1 MKTRITLSARI
12 ELTRA
17 VRVRYHCAS
26 GGAKH
31 QILAEFVAVSG
42 YHPKSA
48 LRILNQ
54 DDESPRRP
62 SARNRAPLYDE
73 AARQALIVLWEASDR
88 VCGKRLKPL
97 LRILVPALERHGH
110 LKLDEAI
117 RMKVLAMSAA
127 TIDRLLRVPK
137 AATGAKKRRRIV
149 PEIRRRIPVRTFA
162 DWKEPPPGSMEMDL
176 VAHCGD
182 VNRGSYVHS
191 LVLTDI
197 ASAWTECTPLVVR
210 EKTLLVEAL
219 ERVRVSL
226 PFVLRAL
233 DVDNGSEFIN
243 ETLIEYCIGHGI
255 ELTRSRPYR
264 KNDQAWIEQKNGAV
278 VRRMIGYRRFE
289 GLATAQALA
298 RLYAVSRFFVN
309 FFQPSFK
316 LAEKSREGAQVTKRY
331 HLPQTPCERL
341 LAHDTTSDA
350 VKSKL
355 REVADKID
363 PLQLLEEIRAMQS
376 HLVVLADGGQP
387 YQPSTAEQDMEKFL
401 ASLSSAWRAGEIR
414 PTHTRET
421 TPPAY
426 IRRIELVVP
435 APPIAISRDST
446 PKPVAIAV
454 AQHMESIAVR
464 PGQNPKSPTTPATVN
479 SVPTGQTVVS
489 AVPCQRRKRPHAFNL
504 VWPEICRRLEA
515 CPNLNA
521 CELFDQLRSEYPGR
535 YLPGQINALQ
545 ARIKVWRIAAA
556 ERGVVIG
563 PLKYR
568 TSGRPRTWRT
578 RIDPLESVWPE
589 LCLHL
594 DTDPDQTGRELLNEL
609 RSRYPDRY
617 RPGLLRTLQRRLQIW
632 RAQAARRLVF
642 GVTEPTILFRSC
654 SLPSQAGDGC
664 ALDESGA
671 SSRANGGPP
680 SRSSVGS
687 QASGGAEHPI
697 L

>member
-1 MKTRITLSARI
+1 MKTKITLSARI
-12 ELTRA
+12 ELARA
-17 VRVRYHCAS
+17 VRVRYRSAS
-26 GGAKH
+26 GDAKH
-31 QILAEFVAVSG
+31 QILTEFVAVSG

-48 LRILNQ
+48 IRILNQ
-54 DDESPRRP
+54 DDDVSLRP
-62 SARNRAPLYDE
+62 STRKRSPLYYE
-73 AARQALIVLWEASDR
+73 AARQALIVFWEASDR

-97 LRILVPALERHGH
+97 LRILLPSLERHGH

-117 RMKVLAMSAA
+117 RTKVLAMSAA
-127 TIDRLLRVPK
+127 TIDRLLRTPK
-137 AATGAKKRRRIV
+137 AATGSKKKRRVV

-219 ERVRVSL
+219 ERVRISL

-255 ELTRSRPYR
+255 ELTRCRPYR

-341 LAHDTTSDA
+341 LAHDATSDA
-350 VKSKL
+350 VKAKL
-355 REVADKID
+355 REVADTLD
-363 PLQLLEEIRAMQS
+363 PLQLLEEIRSMQS
-376 HLVVLADGGQP
+376 HLVGLADGGQP
-387 YQPSTAEQDMEKFL
+387 YQPSTAEQNLEKFL
-401 ASLSSAWRAGEIR
+401 ASLSSAWRAGEVR

-421 TPPAY
+421 KPPAY
-426 IRRIELVVP
+426 LRRIELVVP
-435 APPIAISRDST
+435 APPIAVSSEST
-446 PKPVAIAV
+446 PKPVTIAV
-454 AQHMESIAVR
+454 APHPVSIPAQPR
-464 PGQNPKSPTTPATVN
+464 QDLKCPTTLATTN
-479 SVPTGQTVVS
+479 
-489 AVPCQRRKRPHAFNL
+489 AVPARQTMVPAVSRQRRNRPHAFNL

-535 YLPGQINALQ
+535 YLPGQLKALQ
-545 ARIKVWRIAAA
+545 ARIKIWRVGAAA
-556 ERGVVIG
+556 RGVVIG
-563 PLKYR
+563 RLKYR
-568 TSGRPRTWRT
+568 RSGRPRTWRT
-578 RIDPLESVWPE
+578 HIDPLESVWPE

-609 RSRYPDRY
+609 RSRFPDRY
-617 RPGLLRTLQRRLQIW
+617 RPGLLRTLQRRLQSW

-642 GVTEPTILFRSC
+642 GVAEPTILLRDC
-654 SLPSQAGDGC
+654 SLPSQGG
-664 ALDESGA
+664 EA
-671 SSRANGGPP
+671 SPP
-680 SRSSVGS
+680 LHPS
-687 QASGGAEHPI
+687 QFV
-697 L
+697 

>member
-1 MKTRITLSARI
+1 MKTKITLSARV
-12 ELTRA
+12 ELARA
-17 VRVRYHCAS
+17 VRVRYRSAS
-26 GGAKH
+26 GDAKH
-31 QILAEFVAVSG
+31 QILTEFVAVSG

-48 LRILNQ
+48 IRILNQ
-54 DDESPRRP
+54 DDDVSLRP
-62 SARNRAPLYDE
+62 STRKRSPLYDE
-73 AARQALIVLWEASDR
+73 AARQALIVFWEASDR

-97 LRILVPALERHGH
+97 LRILLPSLERHGH

-117 RMKVLAMSAA
+117 RTKVLAMSAA
-127 TIDRLLRVPK
+127 TIDRLLRMPK
-137 AATGAKKRRRIV
+137 AATGIKKKRRVV

-219 ERVRVSL
+219 ERVRISL

-255 ELTRSRPYR
+255 ELTRCRPYR

-331 HLPQTPCERL
+331 HPPQTPCERL
-341 LAHDTTSDA
+341 LAHAATSEA

-355 REVADKID
+355 REVADALD
-363 PLQLLEEIRAMQS
+363 PLQLLEEIRSMQS
-376 HLVVLADGGQP
+376 HLVELADGGQP
-387 YQPSTAEQDMEKFL
+387 YKPSTAEQDLEKFL

-421 TPPAY
+421 KPPAY
-426 IRRIELVVP
+426 LRRIELMVP
-435 APPIAISRDST
+435 APPIAVSREST
-446 PKPVAIAV
+446 PKPVATEV
-454 AQHMESIAVR
+454 APPMESIAAR
-464 PGQNPKSPTTPATVN
+464 SGQNLKYPTTPAVTN
-479 SVPTGQTVVS
+479 AVPTSQTAAS
-489 AVPCQRRKRPHAFNL
+489 AVPRQRRNRPYAFKL

-515 CPNLNA
+515 RPNLNA

-535 YLPGQINALQ
+535 YLPGQLKALQ
-545 ARIKVWRIAAA
+545 ARIKVWRVGAVA
-556 ERGVVIG
+556 RGVVIG
-563 PLKYR
+563 HLRYR
-568 TSGRPRTWRT
+568 RSGRPRTWRT

-609 RSRYPDRY
+609 QSRFPDRY
-617 RPGLLRTLQRRLQIW
+617 RPGLLRTLQRRLQSW
-632 RAQAARRLVF
+632 RGQAARRLVF
-642 GVTEPTILFRSC
+642 GVAEPTILLRNC
-654 SLPSQAGDGC
+654 SLPSQGG
-664 ALDESGA
+664 EA
-671 SSRANGGPP
+671 SPP
-680 SRSSVGS
+680 LHPS
-687 QASGGAEHPI
+687 QYI
-697 L
+697 